1 MLKKVFVSIMLAGV
15 VCGFSFGADEFPLL
29 KEERIGNLRIGISE
43 AEVKKGIH
51 CTLKRGPEELWGADG
66 AYHQEWEYT
75 GCGIR
80 LGMVSEEKGGP
91 KSVKSITVVGPSTLS
106 TKRGIRIGSTEQ
118 EVMKAYKPFWNRE
131 DSKHFGNFVAGSIYG
146 GLIFYFQNGQV
157 SKIFLGAAAE

>member
-1 MLKKVFVSIMLAGV
+1 MLKKAFASIMLVGF
-15 VCGFSFGADEFPLL
+15 VCGFPFGADEFALL
-29 KEERIGNLRIGISE
+29 REERIGNLRIGISE
-43 AEVKKGIH
+43 TEVRKRIH
-51 CTLKRGPEELWGADG
+51 CTLKRGPEEFWGADG

-91 KSVKSITVVGPSTLS
+91 KSVESITVVSPSTLS
-106 TKRGIRIGSTEQ
+106 TNKGIRIGSTEQ
-118 EVMKAYKPFWNRE
+118 EIIKAYKPYWNRE

-146 GLIFYFQNGQV
+146 GLIFYVQNGQV